1 MSARKPELNR
11 LVVLDGWRALSISLV
26 MAGHLM
32 PIGPSKWGLN
42 GATAATG
49 MVLFF
54 TLSGFLITRFLA
66 EDGDVRRF
74 LIRRILRIVPLAWAG
89 AVMAYLLGGGTLA
102 QLFGTMAFVA
112 NIPPFPLLPAGGHFW
127 SLSLEVQF
135 YGMVAILVALAGRH
149 GLRLLPVVCLVITL
163 VRINAGQYMNITT
176 WFRIDEILAGSTLA
190 LAYEGWL
197 GNWPR
202 QVLTR
207 VSPVVLLPL
216 VVLSAHPASGPLN
229 YLRPYLSAA
238 MVGASLYNAPQWLTA
253 VSASRVSRY
262 IAATSFALYVFHG
275 MLVDTWLGSGDH
287 IVKYAKRPL
296 FLLVTFGL
304 AHMSTFHFERRWI
317 DLSRR
322 LTARRLEA
330 ARPSSD

>member
-1 MSARKPELNR
+1 MLSREPESNR
-11 LVVLDGWRALSISLV
+11 LAVLDGWRALSIVLV
-26 MAGHLM
+26 LAGHLL
-32 PIGPSKWGLN
+32 PIGPHRWALN

-66 EDGDVRRF
+66 KDGDVPRF

-89 AVMAYLLGGGTLA
+89 AMLAYLIGGGTLA
-102 QLFGTMAFVA
+102 QVLGTMGFIA

-135 YGMVAILVALAGRH
+135 YAMVAVLVAVAGKR
-149 GLRLLPVVCLVITL
+149 GLRLLPVLCLIVTL
-163 VRINAGQYMNITT
+163 ARIAAGQYLNIVT
-176 WFRIDEILAGSTLA
+176 WFRIDEILAGATLA
-190 LAYEGWL
+190 LAFEGWL
-197 GNWPR
+197 GDRPR
-202 QVLTR
+202 QVLAR
-207 VSPVVLLPL
+207 LSPVMLLPL
-216 VVLSAHPASGPLN
+216 VILSAHPVAGPLN

-253 VSASRVSRY
+253 ISAGKMIRY

-275 MLVDTWLGSGDH
+275 MLMDTWLGSGDRM
-287 IVKYAKRPL
+287 VKYAKRPL
-296 FLLVTFGL
+296 FLIVTFAL
-304 AHMSTFHFERRWI
+304 AHLSTFHFERHWI

-322 LTARRLEA
+322 LTARRNGDVKPTA
-330 ARPSSD
+330 D